1 MVVVRRHKANHSRG
15 AVAVELAL
23 VLPVILLVTFGA
35 IRYGWFYLKA
45 QYVTNAARYGARV
58 AIRAGVSPTTVEN
71 TIHTLL
77 ENAGI
82 TESVAYT
89 GTWENDGYE
98 LVIDTGGVS
107 WGDLEVTNPVTVT
120 ITVYKDDVDILPIKF
135 LFGYDIEKNKII
147 SSSVTMAKEG
157 F

>member
-1 MVVVRRHKANHSRG
+1 MVIVRRHKANHSRG

-35 IRYGWFYLKA
+35 IRYGWFFLKA
-45 QYVTNAARYGARV
+45 QQVTNAARYGARV
-58 AIRAGVSPTTVEN
+58 AIRAGVSTATVES

-77 ENAGI
+77 YNAKI
-82 TESVAYT
+82 TESGAYT
-89 GTWENDGYE
+89 GTWDTDGYE
-98 LVIDTGGVS
+98 LVIDTGGLA

-120 ITVYKDDVDILPIKF
+120 ITVNKADVDILPLNIF
-135 LFGYDIEKNKII
+135 DFDTGGII
-147 SSSVTMAKEG
+147 RSSVTMAKEG